1 MAIAQR
7 KAKYKKAGDIMKI
20 VFKQTDPIYFTENL
34 NCEEKR
40 EFPVKI
46 FLDDQEVFTGAVFD
60 GENYNLVYSNCEY
73 SLEKINEQFLDIEDF
88 WELEGC
94 DQIYKTY
101 LEFVNS
107 VFQHGYEVLH
117 GKATWNNFVEM
128 SEGI

>member
-1 MAIAQR
+1 MCNQDEN
-7 KAKYKKAGDIMKI
+7 KMKI
-20 VFKQTDPIYFTENL
+20 IFKQTGPIYFTENL

-60 GENYNLVYSNCEY
+60 GENYNLVYNDNDF

-94 DQIYKTY
+94 DQIYETY

-107 VFQHGYEVLH
+107 AFQHGNDVLH
-117 GKATWNNFVEM
+117 GKSLWNSFVEM
-128 SEGI
+128 SEEI